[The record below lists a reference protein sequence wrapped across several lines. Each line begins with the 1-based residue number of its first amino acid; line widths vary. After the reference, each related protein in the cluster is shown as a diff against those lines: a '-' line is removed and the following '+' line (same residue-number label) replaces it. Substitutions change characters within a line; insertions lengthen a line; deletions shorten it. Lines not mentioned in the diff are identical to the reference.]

1 MGLKPNW
8 TEEEL
13 AYLRN
18 SWGTVSTVGIAK
30 HLNRSL
36 EAVKLKAGRLKLG
49 PASLSGDYITLNQL
63 LVAVRGHNGGR
74 SWVTESWSK
83 KRGLPIHEKRI
94 CREKIRVVYLD
105 EFWEW
110 AEKNR
115 SFIDFSKF
123 EPYSLGAEP
132 AWVAEQRKKDF
143 NAIAIQRK
151 DPWTPEEDSR
161 LIMLLRQ
168 HKYGYAE
175 MSEML
180 RRSVGA
186 IQRRCYELG
195 VKERPVKADNHG
207 AAAKWTEE
215 HIRILT
221 QGIKQGDSWGA
232 IARKIGKSEK
242 AVRGKAYNAY
252 VTEDMDKIRSMIG
265 DGNWG
270 DNQPVPKV
278 GQAVHLSGY
287 RIEAKKL
294 LGRLA
299 GVIQR
304 ITLEAKQGDY
314 DYFFQRKV
322 CMKWDDLGGF
332 CTAGGTDCDACSE
345 FVRVRP
351 QYCARCGGTFYEKK
365 ETRICS
371 ACVAARNRSTRKKYA
386 VLANRN
392 KNR

>member
-63 LVAVRGHNGGR
+63 LIAVRGHNSGH
-74 SWVTESWSK
+74 SWIMESWSN

-94 CREKIRVVYLD
+94 CREKISVVYLD

-110 AEKNR
+110 AEK
-115 SFIDFSKF
+115 K
-123 EPYSLGAEP
+123 
-132 AWVAEQRKKDF
+132 
-143 NAIAIQRK
+143 
-151 DPWTPEEDSR
+151 
-161 LIMLLRQ
+161 
-168 HKYGYAE
+168 
-175 MSEML
+175 
-180 RRSVGA
+180 
-186 IQRRCYELG
+186 RRCQDLG

-232 IARKIGKSEK
+232 IARRIGKSEK
-242 AVRGKAYNAY
+242 AVRGKAYNTY
-252 VTEDMDKIRSMIG
+252 FTEDMDKIRSMLG
-265 DGNWG
+265 GGNWG

-294 LGRLA
+294 LERLA
-299 GVIQR
+299 GVLYR
-304 ITLEAKQGDY
+304 RTMELKQGDY

-332 CTAGGTDCDACSE
+332 CAAGGTDCDTCPE

-386 VLANRN
+386 VLASRN

>member
-1 MGLKPNW
+1 MGKKPNW
-8 TEEEL
+8 TEEER

-18 SWGTVSTVGIAK
+18 SWGTVSAIGIAK

-36 EAVKLKAGRLKLG
+36 NGVKNMAAKLKLG

-63 LVAVRGHNGGR
+63 LIAVKGNNSGGNYIL
-74 SWVTESWSK
+74 ESWCK
-83 KRGLPIHEKRI
+83 KRGLPFHYKRI
-94 CREKIRVVYLD
+94 VRDKVRVVYLD

-123 EPYSLGAEP
+123 EPLSLGAEP
-132 AWVAEQRKKDF
+132 DWVAEQRKKDF
-143 NAIAIQRK
+143 KAFANQRK

-180 RRSVGA
+180 RRSTGA
-186 IQRRCYELG
+186 ILRRCKDLG
-195 VKERPVKADNHG
+195 LKERPIREETRG
-207 AAAKWTEE
+207 ANSQWTEDCYK
-215 HIRILT
+215 ILVD
-221 QGIKQGDSWGA
+221 GIKHGDSYGA
-232 IARKIGKSEK
+232 IARRIGRSEK
-242 AVRGKAYNAY
+242 AVRGKVYTVY
-252 VTEDMDKIRSMIG
+252 FTEDADKVRAMIG
-265 DGNWG
+265 DGEWG
-270 DNQPVPKV
+270 DNQPVPTV
-278 GQAVHLSGY
+278 RQAVHLNGWKVEVRESL
-287 RIEAKKL
+287 E
-294 LGRLA
+294 RLA

-332 CTAGGTDCDACSE
+332 CAAGGTDCDYCPE

-351 QYCARCGGTFYEKK
+351 QYCARCGGTFYEKE

-386 VLANRN
+386 VLASRN
-392 KNR
+392 KKR